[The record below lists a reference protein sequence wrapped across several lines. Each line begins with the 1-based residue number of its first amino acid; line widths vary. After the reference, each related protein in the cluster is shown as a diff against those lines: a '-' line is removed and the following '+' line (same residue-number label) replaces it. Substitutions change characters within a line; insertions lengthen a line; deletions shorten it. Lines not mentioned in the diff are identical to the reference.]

1 MQNFGV
7 GAVSQDVN
15 FFRRIVLKGGKLH
28 AKWQCLQARSTRDS
42 ASSGIETVVSDVV
55 DQAPLHGLFP
65 EPMLQRELLR
75 TPQHQAN
82 FGFGTLD
89 G

>member
-7 GAVSQDVN
+7 GAALQDVN
-15 FFRRIVLKGGKLH
+15 FLRRKVLKGD